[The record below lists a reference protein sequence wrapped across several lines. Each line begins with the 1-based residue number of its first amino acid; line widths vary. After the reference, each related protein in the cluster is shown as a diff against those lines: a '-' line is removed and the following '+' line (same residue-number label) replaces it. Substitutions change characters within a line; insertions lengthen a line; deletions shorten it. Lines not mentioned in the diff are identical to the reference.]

1 MSHIDDGLGGA
12 DSHADSPCSLSLSLC
27 SLKGTQD
34 KETQDKD
41 FSYSFS
47 ILPLLSPAIMPYLFF
62 KGTQDLKIYSHAASQ
77 VISPDKSA
85 AAASEGKNK
94 LAVETKSTS
103 GIVDVTAAINALMA
117 GADDTAGNA
126 LQPRS
131 VNNSHESSD
140 VVSPQTAQRKKWS
153 VDKDPKFSVTV
164 AESAPS
170 SAALVQEQVFA
181 QAKVPVCWFLPP

>member
-1 MSHIDDGLGGA
+1 MMAWVVL
-12 DSHADSPCSLSLSLC
+12 
-27 SLKGTQD
+27 
-34 KETQDKD
+34 
-41 FSYSFS
+41 
-47 ILPLLSPAIMPYLFF
+47 ILMLIRLALFLSPSALSRHYAIPLFQRNPRP
-62 KGTQDLKIYSHAASQ
+62 QDSHAASQ